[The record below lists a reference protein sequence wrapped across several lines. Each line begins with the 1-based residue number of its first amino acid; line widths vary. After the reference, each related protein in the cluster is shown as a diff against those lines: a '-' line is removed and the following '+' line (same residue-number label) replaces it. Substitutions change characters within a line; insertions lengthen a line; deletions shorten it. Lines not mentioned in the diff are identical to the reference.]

1 MSELL
6 NGFWFF
12 ILFRSTN
19 KMNGLVK
26 INSMKIASQPASQEF
41 RMLEV
46 VEIHH
51 DTFWPFE
58 LLV

>member
-1 MSELL
+1 
-6 NGFWFF
+6 
-12 ILFRSTN
+12 
-19 KMNGLVK
+19 MNGLVK